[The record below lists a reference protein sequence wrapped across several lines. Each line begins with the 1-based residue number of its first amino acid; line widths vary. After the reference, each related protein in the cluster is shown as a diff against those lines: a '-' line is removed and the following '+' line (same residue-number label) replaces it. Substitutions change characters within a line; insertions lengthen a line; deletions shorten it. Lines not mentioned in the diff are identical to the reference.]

1 MTDPFSQ
8 KGYVILSGTSAN
20 ALTGTPIFG
29 FTPMGDMTL
38 TAITHPTSDGLHAYT
53 SDATALIAA
62 GFTFKDGVY
71 YPIKATAIQLASGS
85 ALGWVE

>member
-1 MTDPFSQ
+1 MTDPFST

-29 FTPMGDMTL
+29 FTPMADMTL
-38 TAITHPTSDGLHAYT
+38 TAITHPSSDGLHGYIG
-53 SDATALIAA
+53 SGLAA
-62 GFTFKDGVY
+62 AAFTYKQGVF